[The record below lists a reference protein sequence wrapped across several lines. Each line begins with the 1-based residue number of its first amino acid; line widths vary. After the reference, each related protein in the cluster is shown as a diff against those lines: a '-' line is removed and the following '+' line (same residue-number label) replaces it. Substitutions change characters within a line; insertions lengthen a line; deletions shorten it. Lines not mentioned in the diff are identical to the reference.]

1 MASPK
6 DDLEELNQH
15 VVALADRIA
24 DQRDVIDEFEKQGR
38 DVSSLRSIL
47 AAIEQI
53 FARHLERRRL
63 FEDAPDLPS
72 EPEQAPGRRA
82 AP

>member
-72 EPEQAPGRRA
+72 EPEPAPARRA

>member
-63 FEDAPDLPS
+63 FEDAPDLPL
-72 EPEQAPGRRA
+72 EPEQATGRRA

>member
-15 VVALADRIA
+15 VIALADRIA

-63 FEDAPDLPS
+63 FEDTPDLPL

>member
-15 VVALADRIA
+15 VIALADRIA

-63 FEDAPDLPS
+63 FEDAPDLPL
-72 EPEQAPGRRA
+72 EPEQATGRRA